1 MAKELNYTHNLNIL
15 ILDENNIIIE
25 DKKLLESIYNEFD
38 NKILTKRGKMLN
50 RNFEIILYWK
60 RLPLTDVQSKFMG
73 ELFICSQY
81 SDKVLHE
88 TTNIF
93 INEIENKL
101 KINTINKN
109 WKIIF
114 NISKLL
120 ETSNNVLTIN

>member
-1 MAKELNYTHNLNIL
+1 MAKKLNYTHNLNIL

-73 ELFICSQY
+73 ELFISSQY

-101 KINTINKN
+101 KINTLNKN